1 MRCNNCGWNN
11 PDNVS
16 RCQKCNQTFVQQNIE
31 IENVIAN
38 EVAIQENGGAM
49 QRETVCMRCGYPFSS
64 EMDICPN
71 CGTIAKSNVAF
82 FEQGA
87 NDGMPK
93 IDFESI
99 DTKSTVRMQNNEN
112 SNVVGSI
119 VPHNHKSGFTST
131 LSERKEDSI
140 ESVANDAL
148 RCSKCGYPLTDGT
161 SVCPCCNEVIRVVG
175 NKSGELNDAVN
186 ATSVNKATVVA
197 SNEELERILAP
208 QMNESRQP
216 SSSSMANKATVVA
229 TNEDLEKFIAAKVNE
244 DKNKRNE
251 IVGGN
256 KATVV
261 VEGVSTPTVENTNDG
276 RNVVRGVGG
285 KSNSLNKTV
294 FDGFL
299 VKEETKDEIP
309 APIEAPIDLEK
320 TEKFNYVLEA
330 MDVIEGSE
338 DSSINSI
345 TISSLLPIALN
356 KGEIILISGIRYKTK

>member
-1 MRCNNCGWNN
+1 M
-11 PDNVS
+11 
-16 RCQKCNQTFVQQNIE
+16 
-31 IENVIAN
+31 A
-38 EVAIQENGGAM
+38 
-49 QRETVCMRCGYPFSS
+49 
-64 EMDICPN
+64 
-71 CGTIAKSNVAF
+71 
-82 FEQGA
+82 
-87 NDGMPK
+87 
-93 IDFESI
+93 
-99 DTKSTVRMQNNEN
+99 
-112 SNVVGSI
+112 
-119 VPHNHKSGFTST
+119 
-131 LSERKEDSI
+131 
-140 ESVANDAL
+140 
-148 RCSKCGYPLTDGT
+148 
-161 SVCPCCNEVIRVVG
+161 
-175 NKSGELNDAVN
+175 
-186 ATSVNKATVVA
+186 NKATVVA
-197 SNEELERILAP
+197 SNEELERIVAS